1 MALILTQ
8 NVAFFAQAPAPTSM
22 GEVFTWY
29 VVLFVYFAVVYPLLG
44 GAVMWLGFQWAKV
57 PDFTFVKCWKIY
69 LAGLCY
75 GYLVIMGTVLLLQQ
89 PMPVFQ
95 TVLFYLIPM
104 VAIPLL
110 GRDYS
115 KRTIAVEIAVVLVA
129 NSIMLGMAY
138 FLASPGDR
146 TQLTPT
152 ESTTRQRSPNSKS
165 ESPDSK
171 KINHRGTESTEKKD
185 TDKKDTKKN

>member
-75 GYLVIMGTVLLLQQ
+75 GYLVIIGLGLILKTA
-89 PMPVFQ
+89 PAIP
-95 TVLFYLIPM
+95 TILFFVVPLI
-104 VAIPLL
+104 AIPLL
-110 GRDYS
+110 GRNLT
-115 KRTIAVEIAVVLVA
+115 RRVVVVEVIAVLLA
-129 NSIMLGMAY
+129 NSAMVGLLFTM
-138 FLASPGDR
+138 P
-146 TQLTPT
+146 
-152 ESTTRQRSPNSKS
+152 
-165 ESPDSK
+165 
-171 KINHRGTESTEKKD
+171 
-185 TDKKDTKKN
+185 